1 MQPQRHSSI
10 EIYSPTTVAKRG
22 TMFEPRTPDRVTD
35 HGNMDELDD
44 IPEPLDVD
52 EQKTIPMS
60 VLSSLEKKNLVF
72 LCTIYFIHA
81 IPLQFSWATMPIIL
95 RQQLNYS
102 DVGTF
107 LISQYPYSWK
117 AAWSPLVDGLY
128 LSVIGRRK
136 SWIVPSFLVG
146 GLVLFWLAFT
156 QDSLV
161 EEIASG
167 SSFAMVWV
175 VLPWFL
181 IMVLC
186 ANIRIALDSWSI
198 TLLSPANVHW
208 ASSITTIGETG
219 ASLLSCNIFLG
230 VTSLNAPKTETRG
243 PETASTS
250 FFFGAT
256 AVAFVTTAFLLL
268 VGKSESEK
276 TPTKQSIRKIYL
288 IIWEIL
294 KLRHVWILMLVHVT
308 SMIGFITNDT
318 ITTLEMVKNS
328 FTDFDLAV
336 LATVALPFAIAGSF
350 LVAKAFQTG
359 HPLHVWRRMFAWRLL
374 LAFLSQLTILFVSKY
389 PDSKFRWLVVVLPF
403 CLSQML
409 AAAMWIAFVA
419 FHSQVSD
426 PQFGGIYMSVLA
438 TTLNIR
444 YDTLQFLCTKAI
456 GMIDGTDDLTKPSP
470 LIDGYQMVNLT
481 TVVLSIPVYW
491 FFLKP
496 ATLFLQTVDVSAW
509 RIKYQDPVDSMAY
522 EMVRPIDDDEY
533 HS

>member
-1 MQPQRHSSI
+1 MEARRHSSI
-10 EIYSPTTVAKRG
+10 EVFSPTTIAKRG
-22 TMFEPRTPDRVTD
+22 VMSGLHSPNRTTGHGDTD
-35 HGNMDELDD
+35 EFDD
-44 IPEPLDVD
+44 ITEPLDVD
-52 EQKTIPMS
+52 EQKTIPLS

-72 LCTIYFIHA
+72 LCAVYFIHA

-128 LSVIGRRK
+128 FPIIGRRK
-136 SWIVPSFLVG
+136 TWLVPSFLLG
-146 GLVLFWLAFT
+146 GVVLFWLAFT

-161 EEIASG
+161 ERVAGGISL
-167 SSFAMVWV
+167 AMLWV
-175 VLPWFL
+175 VLPWFMV
-181 IMVLC
+181 MVLC

-198 TLLSPANVHW
+198 NLLSPANVHW

-219 ASLLSCNIFLG
+219 AGLVSCNIFLG
-230 VTSLNAPKTETRG
+230 LTSLNAPKAEPRV

-250 FFFGAT
+250 FFFGAS
-256 AVAFVTTAFLLL
+256 AVAFITTAFLLL
-268 VGKSESEK
+268 AGKRETEK
-276 TPTKQSIRKIYL
+276 AQTKQSIRKIYL

-318 ITTLEMVKNS
+318 ITTLEMVKNN

-359 HPLHVWRRMFAWRLL
+359 HPLHVWRQMFPWRLL

-389 PDSKFRWLVVVLPF
+389 PDSKFRWLIVVLPF
-403 CLSQML
+403 CLSMML
-409 AAAMWIAFVA
+409 ASAMWIAFVA
-419 FHSQVSD
+419 FHAQVSD

-470 LIDGYQMVNLT
+470 LIDGYQMVNLA
-481 TVVLSIPVYW
+481 TVVLAIPVYW

-509 RIKYQDPVDSMAY
+509 RIKYQDPVDSVAY